1 MSGIPDNSNAGYVPA
16 PAQENLGIKPLQGVA
31 LGETKFGMTPEEDA
45 EYKAFVQS
53 AYDGRLL
60 VGVDRIFAR
69 KLYTEISTSEIE
81 EATGEKPRLAKLV
94 VWFAYLASPLA
105 MLITAILAAFSFRW
119 WALVIIPAGFLG
131 WMLNSMTAR
140 RGSSSMWF
148 LTLVGIAA
156 VGIHLMR
163 LLADPYLSGFIA
175 SFAFALWCDRLL
187 YSASTFFFRAF
198 ILRNPRAFLAFG
210 EGVRIREAS

>member
-1 MSGIPDNSNAGYVPA
+1 MTV
-16 PAQENLGIKPLQGVA
+16 KPWGKTRRTSREPTVGKA
-31 LGETKFGMTPEEDA
+31 KFDMTPGEDA

-53 AYDGRLL
+53 VYDGRLL

-69 KLYTEISTSEIE
+69 ELYTEISTSEIE

-105 MLITAILAAFSFRW
+105 MLISAILAAFSFRW
-119 WALVIIPAGFLG
+119 WALLIVPLCLLG
-131 WMLNSMTAR
+131 WMINSMAAR

-148 LTLVGIAA
+148 FTLVGIAA

-163 LLADPYLSGFIA
+163 LLANPYLSGFIA
-175 SFAFALWCDRLL
+175 AKTL
-187 YSASTFFFRAF
+187 
-198 ILRNPRAFLAFG
+198 N
-210 EGVRIREAS
+210 V